1 MIISH
6 LSIEI
11 LTSLP
16 VVIRFWPFCPDY
28 SLLFQP
34 KPRLMDHLEAANTAL
49 PFPRDLRPDFSA
61 VTAPKSSP
69 GAGPGHL
76 GRGGGRG
83 ADGSQS
89 SHSATA
95 TAIIGKWEGLIGH
108 LTQCWHHRPRAG
120 AGERE
125 ERSTLELQDPL
136 SSPGMLICPGCIPA
150 LDIQSS
156 PRDARIGWGIEER
169 GTSWK
174 LTEIKTLP
182 NLVVFIYFVSFYSGF
197 LGVFLWF
204 SYSQKNRFGE
214 ISAFLTVL
222 QTQMWQHQLSP
233 CKQAE
238 SQGHQTGLGQSEIP
252 SKLLPFVPL
261 PISQGEAITADTGNP
276 WKL

>member
-95 TAIIGKWEGLIGH
+95 TAITGKWEGLIGH
-108 LTQCWHHRPRAG
+108 LTQCWHHRPCAG

-156 PRDARIGWGIEER
+156 PRDARIGWGNRGER
-169 GTSWK
+169 NFM
-174 LTEIKTLP
+174 EVDIDKTPPQSGCVYLFCE
-182 NLVVFIYFVSFYSGF
+182 LLFWFFFWVFFVVFLFSEKQVWRDFSLSHSAPNTNVAASIVS
-197 LGVFLWF
+197 
-204 SYSQKNRFGE
+204 
-214 ISAFLTVL
+214 
-222 QTQMWQHQLSP
+222 M
-233 CKQAE
+233 
-238 SQGHQTGLGQSEIP
+238 
-252 SKLLPFVPL
+252 
-261 PISQGEAITADTGNP
+261 
-276 WKL
+276 